1 MRQEDNYN
9 PSTWGGYERFMDV
22 TCICGAKL
30 GAIGSTVLQLKGS
43 SRRELSTYGISN
55 QPTDVAMSGYMEANS
70 TCRNELM
77 EFKLQFMPPCLPN
90 TAGCPP
96 GETTSVCDYLNVN
109 PIPTHGDEAANC
121 DSAPDYECCDVA
133 RHPRHVSKTLVNN
146 GAATFA
152 TYEVGDDIFDSETRS
167 SVVAA
172 DLNMDGHQDL
182 LIGNEFYKGD
192 GTGNFEGV
200 PPVQIGSFVIRKPHV
215 VDFDNTG
222 YPDISFVDEA
232 GRAYI
237 MRSAIPRGAPFSFR
251 GLYLIEP
258 PTPSSRV
265 GSPTRHKIACETM
278 LHSGADDIPGNCDL
292 LWEGMPLT
300 VTNGSA
306 DAATDCDRAYIMQ
319 QTTLRVLDLTSYTC
333 DYVYVI
339 DGITHVVPGPRAEDR
354 CYNFYIEIPRIDPF
368 DLNIGCAGGTG
379 YYDAHYDPGVH
390 WPTLTFTGEQKA
402 HTGQKPIFYYP
413 QRIGDVS
420 DTGVIDIAI
429 TDVYSTSRGIDSIMD
444 ACILFRGKTPKCF
457 VMPDAVRTR
466 YDSGTALDVVYPAR
480 DSTFDDAV
488 GFASVRQVNNNTTI
502 TCDQFTATVNLDEYV
517 CATTKPHGLLSGSR
531 VKFEQIW
538 SPDLQCRGFF
548 RGGDRLCDWRYGDP
562 ARDLNFADRSNHLP
576 VMFSEGNDGLYQFRV
591 QLPFRNWGVDVGHL
605 LPSATDSQMTKFR
618 VMSDP
623 LLTYAGM
630 IDDGRPG
637 EKYNR
642 MIVIRENT
650 PPSIIMA
657 REGFVP
663 DTYAGPKVGKGISGA
678 YVLGGNANDVDG
690 MLIVANADAPN
701 EMYWSQHTSQYG
713 TTRSIEWRPET
724 GSWFVVHTVSNSVL
738 VAERTIAHVGESI
751 RSDSV
756 AFCNLRSGRGTREVE
771 AVVAGEG
778 QWTFYHSYNTAS
790 GYGST
795 TVPVQ
800 SASDYLNPGY
810 VLPMT
815 TQVVCADFDGD
826 GDDDLMT
833 HVVARHGGSCAF
845 RCHEEGR
852 YGLEEY
858 TIGRSALQPTVR
870 DRCYCGPKLNLAKAP
885 HPPPSPPPEP
895 REPPPPP
902 FPPPPPPPPNPSSP
916 PPPPAKHRP
925 GLCVH
930 FTDASLSPPLPP
942 SPLSPPAHWPS
953 PPAPPPTPPSPF
965 PYPPPAAPPPP
976 PPPLPPSPPP
986 PPPPPSPPSPPPSF
1000 PSPPNSPPP
1009 QPAFPPIRDTLASR
1023 LIYFSLSDENANIM
1037 QEHAS
1042 TGWSASSLAIL
1053 ESEQGYPDSA
1063 LIEVRRTL

>member
-1 MRQEDNYN
+1 
-9 PSTWGGYERFMDV
+9 
-22 TCICGAKL
+22 
-30 GAIGSTVLQLKGS
+30 
-43 SRRELSTYGISN
+43 
-55 QPTDVAMSGYMEANS
+55 
-70 TCRNELM
+70 
-77 EFKLQFMPPCLPN
+77 
-90 TAGCPP
+90 
-96 GETTSVCDYLNVN
+96 
-109 PIPTHGDEAANC
+109 
-121 DSAPDYECCDVA
+121 
-133 RHPRHVSKTLVNN
+133 
-146 GAATFA
+146 
-152 TYEVGDDIFDSETRS
+152 
-167 SVVAA
+167 
-172 DLNMDGHQDL
+172 
-182 LIGNEFYKGD
+182 
-192 GTGNFEGV
+192 
-200 PPVQIGSFVIRKPHV
+200 
-215 VDFDNTG
+215 
-222 YPDISFVDEA
+222 
-232 GRAYI
+232 
-237 MRSAIPRGAPFSFR
+237 
-251 GLYLIEP
+251 
-258 PTPSSRV
+258 
-265 GSPTRHKIACETM
+265 
-278 LHSGADDIPGNCDL
+278 
-292 LWEGMPLT
+292 
-300 VTNGSA
+300 
-306 DAATDCDRAYIMQ
+306 
-319 QTTLRVLDLTSYTC
+319 
-333 DYVYVI
+333 
-339 DGITHVVPGPRAEDR
+339 
-354 CYNFYIEIPRIDPF
+354 
-368 DLNIGCAGGTG
+368 
-379 YYDAHYDPGVH
+379 
-390 WPTLTFTGEQKA
+390 
-402 HTGQKPIFYYP
+402 
-413 QRIGDVS
+413 
-420 DTGVIDIAI
+420 
-429 TDVYSTSRGIDSIMD
+429 
-444 ACILFRGKTPKCF
+444 
-457 VMPDAVRTR
+457 
-466 YDSGTALDVVYPAR
+466 
-480 DSTFDDAV
+480 
-488 GFASVRQVNNNTTI
+488 
-502 TCDQFTATVNLDEYV
+502 
-517 CATTKPHGLLSGSR
+517 
-531 VKFEQIW
+531 
-538 SPDLQCRGFF
+538 
-548 RGGDRLCDWRYGDP
+548 
-562 ARDLNFADRSNHLP
+562 
-576 VMFSEGNDGLYQFRV
+576 
-591 QLPFRNWGVDVGHL
+591 
-605 LPSATDSQMTKFR
+605 
-618 VMSDP
+618 
-623 LLTYAGM
+623 M
-630 IDDGRPG
+630 IDDGRQG

-650 PPSIIMA
+650 PPSIIVA

-663 DTYAGPKVGKGISGA
+663 DTYAGPKVGTGISGA

-701 EMYWSQHTSQYG
+701 EMYWSQHTSQ
-713 TTRSIEWRPET
+713 W
-724 GSWFVVHTVSNSVL
+724 GSTHNFRNSVL

-902 FPPPPPPPPNPSSP
+902 FPPPPLPPPNPSSP
-916 PPPPAKHRP
+916 PPPPPKHRP

-986 PPPPPSPPSPPPSF
+986 PPPPPSPPPSF